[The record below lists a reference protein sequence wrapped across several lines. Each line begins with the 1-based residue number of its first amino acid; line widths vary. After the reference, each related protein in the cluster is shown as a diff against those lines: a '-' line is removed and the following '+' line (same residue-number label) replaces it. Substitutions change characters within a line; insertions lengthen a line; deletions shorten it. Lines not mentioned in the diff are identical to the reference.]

1 MVSYCQI
8 VFFMRSF
15 FHLKVKIN
23 LKSIDTQK
31 KGKTSSNW
39 QFLTPVMF
47 KIRQIHQRFKE
58 FLNFRQYTD
67 ICSLAI
73 QLNEWFTRLTKLQK
87 FWNNFGKYY
96 GKISSFIL
104 KSSTLLH
111 HFLSFL
117 IQAVCRTSVT
127 KVIAS
132 LTIKSLCDTVKKA
145 VPNHLMSS
153 KFTILIILYTNTFK

>member
-1 MVSYCQI
+1 
-8 VFFMRSF
+8 
-15 FHLKVKIN
+15 
-23 LKSIDTQK
+23 
-31 KGKTSSNW
+31 
-39 QFLTPVMF
+39 MF
-47 KIRQIHQRFKE
+47 KIRQIHQRCKE

-73 QLNEWFTRLTKLQK
+73 QLNERFTKLTKLQK

-104 KSSTLLH
+104 NRRNYKSSTLLH

-145 VPNHLMSS
+145 VSNHLMSS